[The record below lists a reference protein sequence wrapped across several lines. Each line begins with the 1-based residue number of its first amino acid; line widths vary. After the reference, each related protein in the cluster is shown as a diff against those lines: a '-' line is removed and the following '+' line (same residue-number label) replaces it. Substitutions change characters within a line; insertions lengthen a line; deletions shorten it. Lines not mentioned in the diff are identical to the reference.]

1 MTFRSEIV
9 FARIIMPFM
18 FGIILAYYF
27 QNTQLLRITTYALA
41 FQLSIAGIINLYYKQ
56 LKAWRFKL
64 LLASFYYC
72 LFFVAGLF
80 TCLHYAAPL
89 KANYFA
95 NGKFD
100 QLKVWI
106 SNQPQVHGDIAR
118 FEVEVTKGF
127 SNDNVENCSGTLLIA
142 LKVDTLNP
150 IDLNYGDEFLISAKY
165 LPVEPPYNPG
175 EFDFRRWL
183 ASKNIYH
190 QTFIRQTQLVRLAA
204 NKGNPLKSLALQ
216 TRQQLVNVYRKLIKN
231 DEAFAVASTL
241 ILGYRA
247 DLSKETLAAYSKTG
261 TIHALSV
268 SGMHVGIIYVAL
280 NFILG
285 FLDKRQFTKLIKV
298 VLICTLIWAYS
309 FLTGFSPSVLR
320 AAIMLTAFILSKQL
334 SRSSNSYNVIGFTAL
349 CLLLYEPFLLWDVGF
364 QLSFMAVIGLIYY
377 QPKIRKWLYFKN
389 KWANQL
395 WETTAMGL
403 AAQLATLPLS
413 IYYFHQ
419 FPVYF
424 IISNLF
430 ILIPI
435 TVMMYLGIAILLLKL
450 NFLAPAFEYLI
461 TFTNSGLKWIADLPY
476 ASITEIW
483 INGVELALL
492 ALFLLLVS
500 IGLSSYRR
508 KLVLASLIVLFV
520 FQASITNRKIN
531 FAQQEKVIFFSLR
544 KNYAA
549 AFVNGKQCIL
559 ITDLTPK
566 DLNFDFFVKPALDEM
581 EVQHIK
587 FVSWE
592 QDFRDKHLMKG
603 KHQIIYKGKSILLL
617 DEAFNHKKLLAPSK
631 FDWVWIH
638 NNPKYKL
645 TDLAREVQL
654 SGVLIDASNKDYII
668 SQLSKQAILLNLSA
682 HTLKKQQA
690 IYLKL

>member
-1 MTFRSEIV
+1 
-9 FARIIMPFM
+9 M
-18 FGIILAYYF
+18 FGIILAYYY
-27 QNTQLLRITTYALA
+27 QTTQLLRISAWLLA
-41 FQLSIAGIINLYYKQ
+41 IQLTGAVIVNLYYKQ
-56 LKAWRFKL
+56 LKAWKFKL
-64 LLASFYYC
+64 PLACFYYS
-72 LFFVAGLF
+72 LFFVAGFF
-80 TCLHYAAPL
+80 TCLHYSEQL
-89 KANYFA
+89 KTSYFA
-95 NGKFD
+95 NRKFD

-118 FEVEVTKGF
+118 FEVEVTEGV
-127 SNDNVENCSGTLLIA
+127 SYNNVKICSGTLLIA

-150 IDLNYGDEFLISAKY
+150 IDLNYGDEFLMSARY

-175 EFDFRRWL
+175 EFNFKQWL

-190 QTFIRQTQLVRLAA
+190 QTFIKQTQLVRLAA
-204 NKGNPLKSLALQ
+204 NQGNPLKAFALK

-285 FLDKRQFTKLIKV
+285 FLDRRQFTKLIKV
-298 VLICTLIWAYS
+298 ALICTLIWAYS

-320 AAIMLTAFILSKQL
+320 SAIMLTAFILSKQWN
-334 SRSSNSYNVIGFTAL
+334 RSSNSYNIVAFTAL
-349 CLLLYEPFLLWDVGF
+349 CLLLYQPFLLWDVGF

-377 QPKIRKWLYFKN
+377 QPKIKRWFYFKN

-435 TVMMYLGIAILLLKL
+435 TIMMYLGIAILLLKL
-450 NFLAPAFEYLI
+450 NFLAPVFEYLI
-461 TFTNSGLKWIADLPY
+461 NFTNSGLKWIANLPY
-476 ASITEIW
+476 AGITEIW
-483 INGVELALL
+483 INKIELALL
-492 ALFLLLVS
+492 ALFLLTVS
-500 IGLSSYRR
+500 IGLSSYKR
-508 KLVLASLIVLFV
+508 KLVHSSLLIFLVL
-520 FQASITNRKIN
+520 QAAVTYRKIN
-531 FAQQEKVIFFSLR
+531 FAQQEKVILFSLR

-559 ITDLTPK
+559 ITDLIPK

-581 EVQHIK
+581 EVKHIK
-587 FVSWE
+587 FVSWG

-603 KHQIIYKGKSILLL
+603 KHQIVYHGKSILLL
-617 DEAFNHKKLLAPSK
+617 DETFDHKKLLAPSK

-645 TDLAREVQL
+645 ADLAKEIKL
-654 SGVLIDASNKDYII
+654 SGVFIDASNKDYII

-682 HTLKKQQA
+682 HTLKKQKA